1 MRTAFICVTV
11 TVTSPLERIYIS
23 AGVTRRPFG
32 FQPKGWCL
40 SRSRNGSAH
49 FRRYFA
55 MGKIRG
61 TQCMRRHICAHRA
74 TTKYF
79 SNSFVFKTEIEKEGL
94 PGDITPALGA
104 GGLRF
109 KSGRPDQNISRVFF
123 RLSEG
128 PFIQNFLSS
137 KLIHC
142 YPAPFVAQS
151 LRTSLRRVL
160 PGGTRTGLGEVSGGY
175 KRLALLSLASFTFTA
190 TSASES

>member
-61 TQCMRRHICAHRA
+61 TPCMRSHICVHRA

-104 GGLRF
+104 GGPRF
-109 KSGRPDQNISRVFF
+109 KSGRPDQLLLRFQRTIPDGTASRDE
-123 RLSEG
+123 LG
-128 PFIQNFLSS
+128 S
-137 KLIHC
+137 KYKPLDTFHRTTLL
-142 YPAPFVAQS
+142 FV
-151 LRTSLRRVL
+151 
-160 PGGTRTGLGEVSGGY
+160 
-175 KRLALLSLASFTFTA
+175 
-190 TSASES
+190 

>member
-32 FQPKGWCL
+32 FQSKGWCL

-61 TQCMRRHICAHRA
+61 TPCMRSHICVHRA

-79 SNSFVFKTEIEKEGL
+79 SNSFVFKTEIETEGL
-94 PGDITPALGA
+94 PGDVTPALGA
-104 GGLRF
+104 GGPEF
-109 KSGRPDQNISRVFF
+109 KSRRPDQNISRVFF
-123 RLSEG
+123 SLLKALFTKTYLWKSPRQEVWIRK
-128 PFIQNFLSS
+128 PFSFL
-137 KLIHC
+137 
-142 YPAPFVAQS
+142 
-151 LRTSLRRVL
+151 
-160 PGGTRTGLGEVSGGY
+160 
-175 KRLALLSLASFTFTA
+175 
-190 TSASES
+190 

>member
-23 AGVTRRPFG
+23 AGVTPRPFG

-61 TQCMRRHICAHRA
+61 TPCMRSHICVHRA

-79 SNSFVFKTEIEKEGL
+79 SNSFVFKTEIEKEG
-94 PGDITPALGA
+94 GDITPALGA
-104 GGLRF
+104 GGPEF
-109 KSGRPDQNISRVFF
+109 KSRRPDQSISRVF
-123 RLSEG
+123 
-128 PFIQNFLSS
+128 
-137 KLIHC
+137 
-142 YPAPFVAQS
+142 
-151 LRTSLRRVL
+151 
-160 PGGTRTGLGEVSGGY
+160 
-175 KRLALLSLASFTFTA
+175 LSLLKASPLKTHLWN
-190 TSASES
+190 SARQEVWIHKSFRFLKFASSRFCKNTESQEC

>member
-61 TQCMRRHICAHRA
+61 TPCMRSHICVHRA

-79 SNSFVFKTEIEKEGL
+79 SNSFVFKTEIDKEEL
-94 PGDITPALGA
+94 PGDITLPWAQEASGSNPDA
-104 GGLRF
+104 PTNKF
-109 KSGRPDQNISRVFF
+109 KN
-123 RLSEG
+123 
-128 PFIQNFLSS
+128 
-137 KLIHC
+137 
-142 YPAPFVAQS
+142 
-151 LRTSLRRVL
+151 
-160 PGGTRTGLGEVSGGY
+160 
-175 KRLALLSLASFTFTA
+175 
-190 TSASES
+190 

>member
-11 TVTSPLERIYIS
+11 TVTAPLERIYIS

-61 TQCMRRHICAHRA
+61 TPYMRSHICVHRA

-104 GGLRF
+104 GGPRF
-109 KSGRPDQNISRVFF
+109 KSGRPDQFLTLPYQPLAPRWPPFQYRRCNDYRHNASNRSDREHSRW
-123 RLSEG
+123 
-128 PFIQNFLSS
+128 
-137 KLIHC
+137 
-142 YPAPFVAQS
+142 
-151 LRTSLRRVL
+151 
-160 PGGTRTGLGEVSGGY
+160 
-175 KRLALLSLASFTFTA
+175 
-190 TSASES
+190 

>member
-32 FQPKGWCL
+32 FQPKGCCL

-61 TQCMRRHICAHRA
+61 TPCMRSHICVHRA

-109 KSGRPDQNISRVFF
+109 ESGRPDQQIQKLAPN
-123 RLSEG
+123 LS
-128 PFIQNFLSS
+128 FA
-137 KLIHC
+137 
-142 YPAPFVAQS
+142 Y
-151 LRTSLRRVL
+151 RRW
-160 PGGTRTGLGEVSGGY
+160 TRTRKSREHAAKKYFYRCSSGGFVEMN
-175 KRLALLSLASFTFTA
+175 SL
-190 TSASES
+190 

>member
-61 TQCMRRHICAHRA
+61 TPCMRSHICVHRA

-104 GGLRF
+104 GGPEF
-109 KSGRPDQNISRVFF
+109 KSRRPDQTAVGAMTYRPEIF
-123 RLSEG
+123 
-128 PFIQNFLSS
+128 
-137 KLIHC
+137 
-142 YPAPFVAQS
+142 
-151 LRTSLRRVL
+151 
-160 PGGTRTGLGEVSGGY
+160 
-175 KRLALLSLASFTFTA
+175 ALLHFGTTWQQQEKFRAEKWQQSQ
-190 TSASES
+190 SE

>member
-32 FQPKGWCL
+32 FQAKGWCL

-55 MGKIRG
+55 MGNIRG
-61 TQCMRRHICAHRA
+61 TPCMRSHICVHRA

-94 PGDITPALGA
+94 PGDNYACLG
-104 GGLRF
+104 R
-109 KSGRPDQNISRVFF
+109 RRSRVQI
-123 RLSEG
+123 S
-128 PFIQNFLSS
+128 
-137 KLIHC
+137 
-142 YPAPFVAQS
+142 APRP
-151 LRTSLRRVL
+151 LTSLFSMNCPRYCSVRNRTWVQVRASQRFQLGDVVL
-160 PGGTRTGLGEVSGGY
+160 PVSRAN
-175 KRLALLSLASFTFTA
+175 KSRARSPVW
-190 TSASES
+190 SAPIVPA